1 MSAVEFQVEELEEL
15 ALPPYTHR
23 PVVEQPVDS
32 FESLLDAESAPVP
45 RPMRTFGVN
54 DWLEL
59 GASAVAAA
67 SVTGIVHIVMAWRG
81 WLGPA
86 LWWLVCFLAIY
97 RAVVGQTNGPITA
110 SDRVMTVVIALG
122 AAVSVAALA
131 WVVLFVFARGI
142 GSLRPSFF
150 TEDMASVGPLD
161 AGGGAKHAMIGT
173 LQQVGIA
180 TVFSVPTAILT
191 AIYLHEIKGRMSP
204 VIRFFVDAMSGLPS
218 IVAGLLVYTVWI
230 LRFGMGYS
238 GFAASMALTVLMLP
252 TITRTAEEIL
262 RTVPDTLREAA
273 LAMGAPQWRVVLRV
287 VIPTAASGLMTAAI
301 LGVARAIG
309 ETAPVLLTAQ
319 YAAATNTNVFEG
331 KQATLPMFVY
341 QLIRQPNQTQI
352 DRAWTGALTLLLM
365 VLVLFVAARA
375 IGERGRRKFNRGA

>member
-1 MSAVEFQVEELEEL
+1 MTVTELR
-15 ALPPYTHR
+15 PPATVANEAE
-23 PVVEQPVDS
+23 PVIE
-32 FESLLDAESAPVP
+32 AVP
-45 RPMRTFGVN
+45 RKLRSFGIN

-59 GASAVAAA
+59 GASAGSAAA
-67 SVTGIVHIVMAWRG
+67 ATGVIYLVMGWRG

-86 LWWLVCFLAIY
+86 LWWLVLFLAIY
-97 RAVVGQTNGPITA
+97 RVVVGESNGSVAAT
-110 SDRVMTVVIALG
+110 DRVMTVIIGIG
-122 AAVSVAALA
+122 AAISVAALA
-131 WVVLFVFARGI
+131 WVVLFVVGKGI
-142 GSLRPSFF
+142 GKFRLSFF
-150 TEDMASVGPLD
+150 REDMAQVGPLD
-161 AGGGAKHAMIGT
+161 PGGGAKHAMIGT

-180 TVFSVPTAILT
+180 TAFSVPAAILT

-252 TITRTAEEIL
+252 TVTRTAEEIL

-273 LAMGAPQWRVVLRV
+273 LALGAPQWRVVLRV
-287 VIPTAASGLMTAAI
+287 VVPTASSGLMTAAI

-365 VLVLFVAARA
+365 VLVLFVLARS
-375 IGERGRRKFNRGA
+375 IGERGRRKRGA